1 MSNDKNFES
10 LRKLLLNSF
19 KFKLFLLK
27 ELPMGFLAGM
37 KVRELTEEKGVVTIP
52 YKYLTKNPFKSMY
65 FACLAMAAELS
76 TGILCIASTYQLLS
90 L

>member
-1 MSNDKNFES
+1 MSNNKNFES

-37 KVRELTEEKGVVTIP
+37 KVCELTEEKGVVTIP

-65 FACLAMAAELS
+65 FACPKCAA
-76 TGILCIASTYQLLS
+76 GQK
-90 L
+90 